1 MKLTVI
7 NLDEHIKTLTDIEKN
22 QVPFACSVA
31 MNETVKT
38 LAKKYLPQVI
48 DRYVDKGANAYTK
61 KGFYWWRSNK
71 RDLVAYVGSKDD
83 NEYLD
88 TVIYGGIVKP
98 LKDNRFLIQ
107 PVNVRLNKYGNLPRN
122 SHQRRMDNPHLYF
135 KGKPNKKAPYGV
147 YRRYKRK
154 KPKLV
159 TLYDRKNRRQRGIF
173 PAPTLARHFV
183 RKQFIKNYNIA
194 FGNIM
199 MQGHRKPTGF

>member
-7 NLDEHIKTLTDIEKN
+7 NLDAHMRTLTDIEKN

-38 LAKKYLPQVI
+38 LAQKYLPRVI

-61 KGFYWWRSNK
+61 RGFYYFRSNK
-71 RDLVAYVGSKDD
+71 RNLVAYVGSKDD

-88 TVIYGGIVKP
+88 TIIYGGTVKP

-107 PVNVRLNKYGNLPRN
+107 PVNARLNKYGNLPRN
-122 SHQRRMDNPHLYF
+122 SHQRRKSNEHLYF
-135 KGKPNKKAPYGV
+135 QGKPSKRSPYGL
-147 YRRYKRK
+147 YRRYKK
-154 KPKLV
+154 KAPKLI
-159 TLYDRKNRRQRGIF
+159 TRYDRKNRRQRGIF

-194 FGNIM
+194 FTNIM
-199 MQGHRKPTGF
+199 MRGHAKPTGF

>member
-7 NLDEHIKTLTDIEKN
+7 NLDEHIKTLTDIEKK

-31 MNETVKT
+31 MNETVKVI
-38 LAKKYLPQVI
+38 AKKYLPQVI

-61 KGFYWWRSNK
+61 RGFYYIRSSK
-71 RDLVAYVGSKDD
+71 RKLVAYVAVKDD

-88 TVIYGGIVKP
+88 TIIYGGIVKP

-107 PVNVRLNKYGNLPRN
+107 PVNARLNKYGNLPRN

-135 KGKPNKKAPYGV
+135 EGKPNKKAPYGV

-154 KPKLV
+154 KPKLI
-159 TLYDRKNRRQRGIF
+159 TRYDRKNRRQRGIF

-183 RKQFIKNYNIA
+183 RKQFIVNYNIA